1 MNDSEIILWK
11 YGLVALLIAI
21 VVTTIPIVLAFM
33 KKVKLDKPK
42 YWFDEAD
49 FFGDQKERLKATEG
63 RIQGTLV
70 YWKNQ
75 AAAYRL
81 LHNANIFWGLIAA
94 VSLPILVQFYDKTE
108 FWSLAFMT
116 VLTFWT
122 GLIFAIAHTLKSES
136 KYQGFRATESDFYD
150 LTRELLDTPE
160 RDPEELKKLVND
172 YILTVEKV
180 RKVAR
185 RIETGIPPSVK
196 H

>member
-1 MNDSEIILWK
+1 MNESEIILWK

-21 VVTTIPIVLAFM
+21 VLTIIPIVLAFM

-75 AAAYRL
+75 AEAYRL
-81 LHNANIFWGLIAA
+81 LHTANIFWGLIAA

-116 VLTFWT
+116 GLTFWT

-160 RDPEELKKLVND
+160 RDSEALKKLVND

-185 RIETGIPPSVK
+185 RIETGIPPSVRL
-196 H
+196 